1 MTADEI
7 LEELR
12 VKMDCSFLSDLPS
25 LTGEQREKMLCLIEE
40 LPQIQRNG
48 RKYSS
53 ICAAP
58 RGADLPHGA
67 VQPAFSAFSEGRS
80 GPHPRRSRF

>member
-25 LTGEQREKMLCLIEE
+25 LTGEQREKMLCLVEQMLPDIINPREMQE
-40 LPQIQRNG
+40 LYVYLRQN
-48 RKYSS
+48 
-53 ICAAP
+53 
-58 RGADLPHGA
+58 
-67 VQPAFSAFSEGRS
+67 V
-80 GPHPRRSRF
+80 

>member
-25 LTGEQREKMLCLIEE
+25 LTGEQREKMLFLIEH
-40 LPQIQRNG
+40 LPQDIVNSKELEEIYLYLRL
-48 RKYSS
+48 RET
-53 ICAAP
+53 
-58 RGADLPHGA
+58 
-67 VQPAFSAFSEGRS
+67 V
-80 GPHPRRSRF
+80 

>member
-40 LPQIQRNG
+40 LSQDAADPKE
-48 RKYSS
+48 RKELQQYL
-53 ICAAP
+53 C
-58 RGADLPHGA
+58 G
-67 VQPAFSAFSEGRS
+67 PA
-80 GPHPRRSRF
+80 RR